1 MSKKIVAML
10 MAVAMAFSL
19 LPVTAF
25 ATGGT
30 NGQAP
35 VTKTASDKNLTMNKT
50 VKLNQDGTYTV
61 RLESYAKGEVT
72 TTTTTE
78 PRDIVLLLDVSGSMG
93 NPFTRD
99 IEEYQPVY
107 KNSLDTNKTYLI
119 K

>member
-1 MSKKIVAML
+1 MSKKILAML

-50 VKLNQDGTYTV
+50 VKPNQNGTYTV

-78 PRDIVLLLDVSGSMG
+78 PLDIVLLLDVSGSMDK
-93 NPFTRD
+93 PFTQSSS
-99 IEEYQPVY
+99 EYRGVY
-107 KNSLDTNKTYLI
+107 DGSLK
-119 K
+119 KR